1 MYKPHKLILVLAIL
15 AVLIPT
21 IAILSQS
28 NLAPVTTSTEE
39 VIKPEKPDYTDD
51 ASYPYFYGR
60 LYIESVGIDVALYRD
75 HYYKQ
80 RAVDR
85 KDSACYFRMSN
96 GGWII
101 ADHNTQAFKTLLDVE
116 VGMEALIVTKDGEI
130 EPYVCVEVLD
140 GVNTG
145 HGITNK
151 AGRVQHG
158 RYDLLMYTCMN
169 GWKNVRVVHWEKI
182 GQVVEESNDYQ

>member
-1 MYKPHKLILVLAIL
+1 MYKPARLIIILAIL

-21 IAILSQS
+21 ITALIQS
-28 NLAPVTTSTEE
+28 NPIPVTTSTEE
-39 VIKPEKPDYTDD
+39 STATPKPDYTDD
-51 ASYPYFYGR
+51 ADYPYFYGR

-101 ADHNTQAFKTLLDVE
+101 ADHNTQAFKTLLDVK
-116 VGMEALIVTKDGEI
+116 VGDEAFIILQNGEI
-130 EPYVCVEVLD
+130 QHLVCVEVLD
-140 GVNTG
+140 GINTG

-151 AGRVQHG
+151 ARKVQHG
-158 RYDLLMYTCMN
+158 KHDILMYTCITN
-169 GWKNVRVVHWEKI
+169 WKDVRICHWDF
-182 GQVVEESNDYQ
+182 VESETN